1 MGSRRFVDDNDAP
14 NNESPCKGGH
24 PMKKGKREVSLSRLG
39 WRLLHLSQLPSPLVC
54 RPMQSTTANAFA
66 ADLILP
72 ADVSHVAT
80 DGDALVVRTNG
91 NEETPNGNDAMAD
104 CVPCKLRAINSTKQ
118 DEHFSWV

>member
-1 MGSRRFVDDNDAP
+1 
-14 NNESPCKGGH
+14 
-24 PMKKGKREVSLSRLG
+24 
-39 WRLLHLSQLPSPLVC
+39 
-54 RPMQSTTANAFA
+54 MQSTTANAFA